1 MNSSSRS
8 APLFGEGS
16 STLMLLLYLSLAI
29 VLMVTDYRTDSLGKV
44 RQSASLL
51 LQPFYTMASLPA
63 RLAHDLRDAW
73 VAREAVQAERDGA
86 RQQLL
91 IARAQLDRL
100 QAVQQEN
107 QRLRELLGGTR
118 GLQMSVQL
126 ANVVD
131 VDLDPFRHRIQ
142 LDVGEESGVREGLAL
157 IDASGV
163 VGQVLSVGPRRST
176 ALLISD
182 PSHGVPVQVVRT
194 GLRVVAFGTGETDRL
209 RLPNIP
215 QSADIRVGDA
225 LVTSGLGG
233 RFPAG
238 LPVATVA
245 SLQPDDTR
253 LFMIA
258 SATPTAALDR
268 SGQLLLLWTA
278 EATPEVGPPLHL
290 AEPETQARS
299 TEQVN
304 DPADAAQ
311 QGAQ

>member
-1 MNSSSRS
+1 MNGNNRS
-8 APLFGEGS
+8 GPMFGEGS
-16 STLMLLLYLSLAI
+16 STLLLLLYLALAI
-29 VLMVTDYRTDSLGKV
+29 VLMVTDYRTDALGKV
-44 RQSASLL
+44 RHSASLL
-51 LQPFYTMASLPA
+51 VQPLYTLASLPKQISEQLSDDW
-63 RLAHDLRDAW
+63 RSHEQL
-73 VAREAVQAERDGA
+73 QAERDSA
-86 RQQLL
+86 EKDLL

-100 QAVQQEN
+100 QSVQIEN

-118 GLQMSVQL
+118 GLQMGVQL

-142 LDVGEESGVREGLAL
+142 LDVGAQDGVREGLAL

-163 VGQVLSVGPRRST
+163 VGQVLSVAPTRST

-238 LPVATVA
+238 LRVATVA
-245 SLQPDDTR
+245 NVRPDDTR

-258 SATPTAALDR
+258 EATPTAALDR
-268 SGQLLLLWTA
+268 SGQLLLLWT
-278 EATPEVGPPLHL
+278 TEVPLQTGPPIEL
-290 AEPETQARS
+290 A
-299 TEQVN
+299 
-304 DPADAAQ
+304 DPAALRAVPTGSDAIEARA
-311 QGAQ
+311 GETR